1 MHSETKRNDWFPS
14 WIKIEI
20 LHLTLLYCIMK
31 FCLYHLNR
39 KLFIPASAPIVR
51 TDIIPP
57 SDTTKRW
64 SHRSKASS
72 SSTDLQALYGPEDN
86 GKRGK
91 GGGRMKRLS
100 MRLDNAYYDNLS
112 SHRPSPFSHSS
123 RIPRTPAL
131 IAVSTFDYFDKYLC
145 GWMDF

>member
-72 SSTDLQALYGPEDN
+72 SSTDLHALYGSEDN
-86 GKRGK
+86 GK

-100 MRLDNAYYDNLS
+100 IRTDNSFYDNVLS
-112 SHRPSPFSHSS
+112 FRPLSFSHSS
-123 RIPRTPAL
+123 RIPQTPAL